1 MGMNQ
6 NQQMT
11 PDQFAMFQEQQRQ
24 IQKLIK
30 AFNIADLAH
39 PGNVQS
45 PRNTG

>member
-24 IQKLIK
+24 IQKLI
-30 AFNIADLAH
+30 NIADLAH

-45 PRNTG
+45 PRNIG